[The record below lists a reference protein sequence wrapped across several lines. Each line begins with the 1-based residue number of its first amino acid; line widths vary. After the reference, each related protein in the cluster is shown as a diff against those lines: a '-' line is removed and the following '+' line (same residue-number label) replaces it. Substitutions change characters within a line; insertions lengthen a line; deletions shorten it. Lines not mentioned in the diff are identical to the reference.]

1 MVETARLESVLALT
15 GYEGSNPSFSA
26 IHFRSPSHLIGRL
39 LLMSA
44 LPTHLDSSHHGGV
57 YFKIGVLLILSSFL
71 PWLVLPVAAW
81 FAPTPGDKAAGSG
94 ALLVFAEVL
103 FWSGT
108 LLSGRDVWAAVKSAG
123 WKKVIPE
130 LLKRLQG

>member
-1 MVETARLESVLALT
+1 MNSQEPLLTAHLAL
-15 GYEGSNPSFSA
+15 
-26 IHFRSPSHLIGRL
+26 
-39 LLMSA
+39 SA

-57 YFKIGVLLILSSFL
+57 SLKVGVLLILSSFL

-81 FAPTPGDKAAGSG
+81 FAPTPEDKAAWSG
-94 ALLVFAEVL
+94 ALVVLAEVL

-108 LLSGRDVWAAVKSAG
+108 LLSGRDVWGAVKSAG

-130 LLKRLQG
+130 LLKRLRG